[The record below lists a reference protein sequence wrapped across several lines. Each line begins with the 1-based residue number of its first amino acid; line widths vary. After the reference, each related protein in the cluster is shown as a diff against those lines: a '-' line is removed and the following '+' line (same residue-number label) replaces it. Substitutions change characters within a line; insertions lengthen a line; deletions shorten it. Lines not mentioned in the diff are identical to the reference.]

1 MNHPA
6 IDAILRRRT
15 VRDFRPDPVPYELL
29 ELVVRA
35 ACNAPTSGN
44 LQPWEFY
51 RVVTPSVRERLVAA
65 TFGGYSR
72 TAPSQAWLADAPELL
87 VVCCDPVRTTA
98 RYGEDGPRYARLDVA
113 AAIENMLVAATAL
126 GLGSAWVG
134 GFREAEVRQALGL
147 DPDLEPVGIVAI
159 GYPRTEPPAPYRLPV
174 ADVLR
179 EV

>member
-1 MNHPA
+1 MSPPA

-87 VVCCDPVRTTA
+87 VVCCDPVRATA
-98 RYGEDGPRYARLDVA
+98 RDGEAGPRYAPLVVA
-113 AAIENMLVAATAL
+113 AAIDSAL
-126 GLGSAWVG
+126 G
-134 GFREAEVRQALGL
+134 
-147 DPDLEPVGIVAI
+147 
-159 GYPRTEPPAPYRLPV
+159 PAPGARLG
-174 ADVLR
+174 
-179 EV
+179 